1 MGEDLRLEGRMSVRT
16 PMQWSPGP
24 GGGFSAAGR
33 LVRPMPGGAFGPD
46 RVSVAAQR
54 RGEDSLL
61 RFLTRLIHARREA
74 PELGWGTSTLL
85 ENDPPALLAHRCDW
99 QESAVITVHNLSAS
113 RVTAELDFGEDV
125 DGADDLLE
133 NREHHV
139 NGGRLR
145 VDLDAYGYLWLRARR
160 AP

>member
-1 MGEDLRLEGRMSVRT
+1 
-16 PMQWSPGP
+16 MQWSPGP
-24 GGGFSAAGR
+24 GGGFSTADR
-33 LVRPMPGGAFGPD
+33 LVRPIAAGAFGPD

-74 PELGWGTSTLL
+74 PELSWGTSTLL

-99 QESAVITVHNLSAS
+99 QGSTVITVHNLSPS
-113 RVTAELDFGEDV
+113 PVRTELDLGEPV
-125 DGADDLLE
+125 AAADDLLE

-139 NGGRLR
+139 DGRCLH
-145 VDLDAYGYLWLRARR
+145 VDLAAYGYLWLRA
-160 AP
+160 ASAG